1 MFRMLK
7 LVALGVIMNGLTLGA
22 VQAQG
27 ADIQSTIGNQIE
39 AFQADDF
46 ETAFDFASPNLQQ
59 LFGSSE
65 NFRSMVTRG
74 YPMVWKPAEV
84 RYLELAEVG
93 GSFFQKV
100 LIKDQDG
107 IVHILGYRML
117 ETDMGWKING
127 VQLLS
132 KPDVSA

>member
-84 RYLELAEVG
+84 SYLELAEVG

-100 LIKDQDG
+100 LIKDQEG

-127 VQLLS
+127 VQLLPN
-132 KPDVSA
+132 PDVSA

>member
-100 LIKDQDG
+100 LIKDQEG

-127 VQLLS
+127 VQLLP
-132 KPDVSA
+132 KQDVSA

>member
-1 MFRMLK
+1 MLK

-100 LIKDQDG
+100 LIKDQEG

-127 VQLLS
+127 VQLLP
-132 KPDVSA
+132 KQDVSA

>member
-7 LVALGVIMNGLTLGA
+7 LAVIAALMNGLAFGT

-46 ETAFDFASPNLQQ
+46 ETAFDFASLNLKR

-65 NFRSMVTRG
+65 NFRSMVTSG

-100 LIKDQDG
+100 LIKDQMG
-107 IVHILGYRML
+107 VVHILGYRML
-117 ETDMGWKING
+117 ETETGWKING
-127 VQLLS
+127 VQLLPQ
-132 KPDVSA
+132 PDVSA

>member
-100 LIKDQDG
+100 LIKDQEG

-127 VQLLS
+127 VQLL
-132 KPDVSA
+132 PNPAVSA

>member
-65 NFRSMVTRG
+65 NFRSMVIRG
-74 YPMVWKPAEV
+74 YPMVWQPAEV

-100 LIKDQDG
+100 LIKDQEG